1 MKLTESRIKE
11 IIKEE
16 MSRVNEQDQNIE
28 QLEKNYNDAMEKFND
43 QDIKAHIIAY
53 ISALKG
59 NQ

>member
-16 MSRVNEQDQNIE
+16 MNRVNELEMNTQ
-28 QLEKNYNDAMEKFND
+28 QLEKNYEEAMEKITD
-43 QDIKAHIIAY
+43 EDTKAHIIAY
-53 ISALKG
+53 ISSLRG

>member
-16 MSRVNEQDQNIE
+16 MSRVNEGEQDID
-28 QLEKNYNDAMEKFND
+28 QLKINYDEAMKNLTN

>member
-16 MSRVNEQDQNIE
+16 MSRVNELELDTQ
-28 QLEKNYNDAMEKFND
+28 QLEKNYEEAMKKLSDEDA
-43 QDIKAHIIAY
+43 KAHIIAY
-53 ISALKG
+53 ISSLRG

>member
-16 MSRVNEQDQNIE
+16 MSRVNELEMDTQ
-28 QLEKNYNDAMEKFND
+28 QLEKNYEEAMKKLSDED
-43 QDIKAHIIAY
+43 TKAHIIAY
-53 ISALKG
+53 ISSLRG